1 MKVKINKIGLISNNK
16 NDKAIDIAKDIYD
29 YISGKNK
36 EILLIEDDSLPE
48 RYRLP
53 AVNAKEFRLE
63 VDLIISVGGD
73 GTFLR
78 SASHSFEKQTP
89 VMGINVGNLGFLAE
103 INIDDRFSAIDS
115 VLSDKYIIEERMLL
129 SLDVFREGK
138 KIPLVK
144 DEFIALNEFT
154 ITRNICAKIIDL
166 EVIVN
171 DYSFVNYRADGII
184 LSTPTGSTAYSLST
198 GGPVV
203 EPKSEVMIITPIC
216 AHDLY
221 SRSLVISTENDIK
234 IRLKTK
240 NSNDI
245 ITVDGVRAN
254 LKIMDMDVFRFSKAS
269 KKLKLITFDN
279 NIFFKVFREKL
290 LKEC

>member
-16 NDKAIDIAKDIYD
+16 NDKAIDIAKEIYD

-36 EILLIEDDSLPE
+36 EILLIEGDSLPE

-53 AVNAKEFRLE
+53 TVNTKEFRSE

-78 SASHSFEKQTP
+78 SASYSFEKQTP

-103 INIDDRFSAIDS
+103 ISIDERFSAIDS

-144 DEFIALNEFT
+144 DGFIALNEFT

-184 LSTPTGSTAYSLST
+184 ISTPTGSTAYSLST
-198 GGPVV
+198 GGPIV
-203 EPKSEVMIITPIC
+203 EPKSEVIIITPIC

-234 IRLKTK
+234 IRLKTN

-245 ITVDGVRAN
+245 ITADGVRAN
-254 LKIMDMDVFRFSKAS
+254 LKIMDMDVFKFSEAS
-269 KKLKLITFDN
+269 KKLKLITFNN

-290 LKEC
+290 LKKC